1 MSETNSDKLKNN
13 LKSFA
18 LVIAM
23 VAMVGGLFIYEI
35 YFSK

>member
-1 MSETNSDKLKNN
+1 MSQSEKIKEN

-18 LVIAM
+18 LVIVM
-23 VAMVGGLFIYEI
+23 VAMVGGLFVYEI